1 MKKVSRKIIS
11 FVTII
16 CLFATIVI
24 PAINTYA
31 VEGVAREP
39 WMVTLNKNALSI
51 IAALRSQVPFSIVS

>member
-1 MKKVSRKIIS
+1 MFYILEYIKTKGMFYMKKVSKKIIS

-24 PAINTYA
+24 PTINTYA

-39 WMVTLNKNALSI
+39 
-51 IAALRSQVPFSIVS
+51 